1 MKLVVQWEDGRC
13 SDYFVEDDSQRT
25 GSVFLP
31 IKEIRRMVCEDGQWV
46 IATLN
51 DY

>member
-1 MKLVVQWEDGRC
+1 MKLVVQWEDRRC

-25 GSVFLP
+25 GSVFLA
-31 IKEIRRMVCEDGQWV
+31 IKEIRRMVYEDGQWV
-46 IATLN
+46 VATLN